1 MKRISIKTIGLKLAC
16 VLLMGALYSCQDD
29 PLDSHRTRVEEGLPA
44 TVNLKLKVNDMGTRS
59 RTIANE
65 DAANYCDNIWIGFY
79 SADDGTLKDKFYIT
93 DVANTSEEV
102 EKEYALSVKTQSV
115 NDIYIVAVAN
125 SDVNSGVSAIG
136 EYGNES
142 KTLREMLDAADTY
155 DKFKAICL
163 LRPDASDVNVYANT
177 LTMSGW
183 YADTDNGDSY
193 TDPTKV
199 PVVNI
204 EAGEN
209 NLSGAIYLRRVLAYN
224 KFIIVPGDNITL
236 TLNTWKVCNVPAGC
250 YLFEQ
255 ADNIGDHYVAGTSK
269 FYNSTL
275 ASRLFTADENAKG
288 EAGKSFEFYQVEN
301 KHTAVDYAS
310 LGADDHVGIDKLE
323 GQSEATKIEKW
334 YNEREREFKTD
345 NNDGTNNV
353 TNTGYYKS
361 LVASTTGNLTNNDA
375 SYVVV
380 NADVDYYYSYYKLD
394 ADGTPTSELSDPT
407 TAVAV
412 DPATFQYKTVH
423 RMANINYTIHLGY
436 CEDQNSDGTPTY
448 KTATDFNCRRNTKY
462 LYNVKINGVNNVVI
476 EAKRTNENQ
485 PGTDG
490 WVSDETGEF
499 ERLDAHYCEFNIALT
514 DDERKNMGYRITAPY
529 NGKYYYYSRDKEGNI
544 THTENMNKEL
554 YSWIEFYPTS
564 DENTLAEYNGGKGK
578 NTLGEGTG
586 LWTFNDMC
594 APDVKDS
601 PYAADTDGKKWYTV
615 FVDEYVYH
623 FDDQGD
629 KETSWPYYCNQDD
642 RLAEFI
648 MHDDQSTDLESEY
661 SYCKYAFSQRSIQTY
676 YKGTNVGDRAIGVEH
691 YEETYCLNMNWNYL
705 TGGWSNEHNETDYD
719 VTNGRYN
726 EWHYLDTKNLKNWSA
741 VIQPTVP
748 GHVDADGSETFGCY
762 HPDADYPVY
771 MPKPF
776 STNGSRPTNSPSP
789 KDRNT
794 YYANSICMNR
804 NRNSGTEDDIDI
816 KDVKWFLPTSSQ
828 YIQICISQG
837 ELPSPIFRFTDY
849 DPDYFIPIWASY
861 TTRSGRNDAQEAG
874 RYGTYN
880 YHYITSD
887 YQYFFAEQLASVG
900 DNPFSGWVAMVSGAY
915 TARCIRNLG
924 TDLSEPV
931 KDQPEV
937 DNAFSYDENTRIF
950 NQYNFKDETLRG
962 YSPTGLA
969 PHSAASVTA
978 HPYKKFQVAK
988 NQVSASDEYL
998 RLSPGL
1004 GYVVA
1009 IDRTSTGDA
1018 GNLAGTRTDLWTET
1032 TAWTNSLKQNG
1043 ICGQYYENTDKSDL
1057 GTWRIPSIGEIGIM
1071 WIQKLYDTDKYSY
1084 LSASYDYFVSYK
1096 LRNLTGD
1103 NHLYLGYFENNNDR
1117 HAPALDVLDRD
1128 NIRMR
1133 CVRDVK

>member
-1 MKRISIKTIGLKLAC
+1 LQRIIS
-16 VLLMGALYSCQDD
+16 
-29 PLDSHRTRVEEGLPA
+29 
-44 TVNLKLKVNDMGTRS
+44 
-59 RTIANE
+59 
-65 DAANYCDNIWIGFY
+65 
-79 SADDGTLKDKFYIT
+79 
-93 DVANTSEEV
+93 
-102 EKEYALSVKTQSV
+102 
-115 NDIYIVAVAN
+115 
-125 SDVNSGVSAIG
+125 
-136 EYGNES
+136 
-142 KTLREMLDAADTY
+142 
-155 DKFKAICL
+155 
-163 LRPDASDVNVYANT
+163 
-177 LTMSGW
+177 
-183 YADTDNGDSY
+183 
-193 TDPTKV
+193 
-199 PVVNI
+199 
-204 EAGEN
+204 
-209 NLSGAIYLRRVLAYN
+209 YN
-224 KFIIVPGDNITL
+224 KFIVVPGQYVTL
-236 TLNTWKVCNVPAGC
+236 TVNSWKVCNVPAGC
-250 YLFEQ
+250 YVLEQ
-255 ADNIGDHYVAGTSK
+255 SGNIGDGYSGTKS
-269 FYNSTL
+269 FYNESMS
-275 ASRLFTADENAKG
+275 SRLFTTATNDDG
-288 EAGKSFEFYQVEN
+288 ETGESFEFYQLEN
-301 KHTAVDYAS
+301 KHTGLDYAEDGS
-310 LGADDHVGIDKLE
+310 NHVGINPDAADLY
-323 GQSEATKIEKW
+323 A
-334 YNEREREFKTD
+334 EREREFKTD

-544 THTENMNKEL
+544 SHTENMNKEL

-578 NTLGEGTG
+578 NTLGEGTA

-601 PYAADTDGKKWYTV
+601 PYAADSDGKKWYTV

-623 FDDQGD
+623 FDDQGN

-648 MHDDQSTDLESEY
+648 MHDDKSTDLESEY

-705 TGGWSNEHNETDYD
+705 TGGWSNEKDYYNA
-719 VTNGRYN
+719 TNGRYN
-726 EWHYLDTKNLKNWSA
+726 GWLYLTSSKFSNDHAKWSD

-748 GHVDADGSETFGCY
+748 GHVDADENKTFGCS
-762 HPDADYPVY
+762 HPEADYPVY
-771 MPKPF
+771 MPKPY
-776 STNGSRPTNSPSP
+776 STNGSRPDCSPSP
-789 KDRNT
+789 NDKNT

-804 NRNSGTEDDIDI
+804 NRSSGTADDEIDPS
-816 KDVKWFLPTSSQ
+816 DYKWYLPTADD
-828 YIQICISQG
+828 YIQVAICQG
-837 ELPSPIFRFTDY
+837 ELPSPIIRFTDY

-861 TTRSGRNDAQEAG
+861 TGKDKQEAG
-874 RYGTYN
+874 RFGTYN

-887 YQYFFAEQLASVG
+887 YQYFFAEQLVATG
-900 DNPFSGWVAMVSGAY
+900 DNPFAGWAPKVSGAF

-924 TDLSEPV
+924 TDLSEPTSS
-931 KDQPEV
+931 DNEV
-937 DNAFSYDENTRIF
+937 DNAFSYDEDTRIF
-950 NQYNFKDETLRG
+950 NQYNFTDAQLRG
-962 YSPTGLA
+962 YSPNGLA
-969 PHSAASVTA
+969 PHSAASVTS

-988 NQVSASDEYL
+988 NQLSASDEYIKFNSQL
-998 RLSPGL
+998 N
-1004 GYVVA
+1004 YVVA
-1009 IDRTSTGDA
+1009 IDNSSTGDA
-1018 GNLAGTRTDLWTET
+1018 GELAGTRTDLQSKTA
-1032 TAWTNSLKQNG
+1032 AWTNSLKNNG
-1043 ICGQYYENTDKSDL
+1043 ICSQYYENTDKSDL
-1057 GTWRIPSIGEIGIM
+1057 GTWRIPSVGELGLM
-1071 WIQKLYDTDKYSY
+1071 KIQGLILNDNCSY
-1084 LSASYDYFVSYK
+1084 LSSTYDYFVAFK
-1096 LRNLTGD
+1096 MRNLSSD
-1103 NHLYLGYFENNNDR
+1103 NHLYLGLYNNGGNR
-1117 HAPALDVLDRD
+1117 QIISLDVLDIG
-1128 NIRMR
+1128 NEKMR
-1133 CVRDVK
+1133 CVRDVR